1 MELTYHDEFLPF
13 LLEEAEGTINKCL
26 RADSGPETVLLIY
39 SEPLSVW
46 GLFDVSMFH
55 VAYP

>member
-39 SEPLSVW
+39 SEPSSLGIS
-46 GLFDVSMFH
+46 LMSACFM
-55 VAYP
+55 